1 VLANYDYQVPNNDT
15 VPLAGQITQSNKTID
30 QLWVNKTDNDS
41 GTPAIGGVTAGD
53 VIVGVG
59 KSWVVLSVVDSGDYY
74 KFTVAPAAQGSPTGV
89 SQFSFQTVT
98 PTPIKYAVEVDFNE
112 FKPNVSGLYIQDGPY
127 SSIAVDDN
135 QYGVDL
141 KVQEAEV
148 SDQWEVVAFSGSAAG
163 GGAPVLGDIVYAD
176 ITNVL
181 EVGYPTFVETAPFG
195 AGVVTPDLEEPFL
208 KRLAVNNNFT
218 LNDPTFNGTCSFYLI
233 VTGGPW
239 TVTLPGNMVFTDG
252 NATIN
257 ADTNYLLRIERY
269 SATEIVANLVEIV

>member
-1 VLANYDYQVPNNDT
+1 

-41 GTPAIGGVTAGD
+41 GTPAIGGMTSGD
-53 VIVGVG
+53 VIEGVG
-59 KSWVVLSVVDSGDYY
+59 ESWVVLSIVDSGDYY
-74 KFTVAPAAQGSPTGV
+74 KFTVAPASQGSPVGV

-98 PTPIKYAVEVDFNE
+98 PTPIDYAVDVGFNVDPSDV
-112 FKPNVSGLYIQDGPY
+112 KGLYIEDGPY
-127 SSIAVDDN
+127 SSIAVNDN

-195 AGVVTPDLEEPFL
+195 GGVITPDLEEPFL
-208 KRLAVNNNFT
+208 KRLVVNNHFT

-239 TVTLPGNMVFTDG
+239 DVTLSGNMVFTDG
-252 NATIN
+252 NDRIKLN
-257 ADTNYLLRIERY
+257 TNYLLRIERY
-269 SATEIVANLVEIV
+269 SSTEIVANLVEIV